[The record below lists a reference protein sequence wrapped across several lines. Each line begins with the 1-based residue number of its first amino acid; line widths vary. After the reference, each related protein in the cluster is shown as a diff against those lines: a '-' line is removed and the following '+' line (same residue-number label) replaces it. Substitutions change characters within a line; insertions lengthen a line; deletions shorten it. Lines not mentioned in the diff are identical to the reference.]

1 MPPTLPR
8 SPAPLLPTTLDWP
21 RVARLLLTS
30 RIIDTIEEK
39 ELTPAGKVL
48 YQFSAKGHELAQIL
62 LGLSLTH
69 PHDAAAVYYRSRPFM
84 LAAGLT
90 AQEAFAGG
98 MAKMGSPSEGRD
110 VGVVYSMP
118 PRRGVTVLPSS
129 GDVGAQYTPAAG
141 WAQAI
146 YYRRHVLDEL
156 EWEGAIAVALGGDGS
171 TAANGFWA
179 ALNIVTTLNLP
190 MLFFIEDNSY
200 AISVPTERQSA
211 SKTIAIKAVAY
222 GFEGV
227 QVDGNDILAVIHAVR
242 KAVDKARAGGGPT
255 LIEAMTYRRGA
266 HSSSD
271 DPNVYRCKTEVEEWE
286 QKDPIMRFQKYL
298 AGKNIW
304 TPEWE
309 AACKEKIHQEIA
321 RTLEEVEG
329 IPPPPVASLF
339 DDVYQEMPWHLKEQ
353 KDAYLDHTCRT

>member
-1 MPPTLPR
+1 MERIERIVISPTP
-8 SPAPLLPTTLDWP
+8 PAPDWP
-21 RVARLLLTS
+21 RIARLLLTS
-30 RIIDTIEEK
+30 RTIDTIEEK

-90 AQEAFAGG
+90 AQEALAAD
-98 MAKMGSPSEGRD
+98 MAKTGSPSEGRD

-118 PRRGVTVLPSS
+118 PRNGVTVLPSS

-146 YYRRHVLDEL
+146 YYRRHVLDEP

-190 MLFFIEDNSY
+190 MLFFIEDNS
-200 AISVPTERQSA
+200 
-211 SKTIAIKAVAY
+211 
-222 GFEGV
+222 
-227 QVDGNDILAVIHAVR
+227 
-242 KAVDKARAGGGPT
+242 
-255 LIEAMTYRRGA
+255 
-266 HSSSD
+266 
-271 DPNVYRCKTEVEEWE
+271 
-286 QKDPIMRFQKYL
+286 
-298 AGKNIW
+298 
-304 TPEWE
+304 
-309 AACKEKIHQEIA
+309 
-321 RTLEEVEG
+321 
-329 IPPPPVASLF
+329 
-339 DDVYQEMPWHLKEQ
+339 
-353 KDAYLDHTCRT
+353 